1 MKEIVLTTKQFGQ
14 IDIHAIRWK
23 GKPCW
28 IATEIAEAAGLRD
41 PSTSVGKF
49 LKEESYLKEGAD
61 FETLRGKDLDDLET
75 VIEYYSITNS
85 KTRNLTLFYETAL
98 NAFVGTRRNKTGK
111 RLRQW
116 IYTEVLPAIRE
127 RGYYDLNEATAGNL
141 EELGKREK
149 QVGLSKE
156 IAAMLIPL
164 YGKQALAIYHLLTAR
179 GFTGKTPKELIA
191 LAKADGVPSKVYS
204 RGAREI
210 LPLAPLRGVGEPC
223 ERFWFPYV
231 PPCMALQ
238 DQPAGST
245 GRRLVVKDNLMPAFA
260 HETAPVFQRLTF
272 CAQPLGFIGKH
283 LPLQPRHVSNS

>member
-1 MKEIVLTTKQFGQ
+1 MKEGV
-14 IDIHAIRWK
+14 
-23 GKPCW
+23 
-28 IATEIAEAAGLRD
+28 
-41 PSTSVGKF
+41 
-49 LKEESYLKEGAD
+49 D
-61 FETLRGKDLDDLET
+61 FETLRGKDLDDLKRL
-75 VIEYYSITNS
+75 IEYSSIS
-85 KTRNLTLFYETAL
+85 SRAPNLTLFYETAL

-116 IYTEVLPAIRE
+116 IYTEVLPAIQE
-127 RGYYDLNEATAGNL
+127 TGYYDMNEATAGNL
-141 EELGKREK
+141 EQLGERGK
-149 QVGLSKE
+149 QIGLSKD

-210 LPLAPLRGVGEPC
+210 LPLAP
-223 ERFWFPYV
+223 
-231 PPCMALQ
+231 
-238 DQPAGST
+238 
-245 GRRLVVKDNLMPAFA
+245 
-260 HETAPVFQRLTF
+260 VFQRLTF